1 MDIFED
7 KRFAWDGVDYV
18 IPARSVLEAIARV
31 EQHVTLAE
39 LLSYGTRRTI
49 PAARLAF
56 AYGELIRFAGGD
68 VTDDEVYAGMFA
80 AMVGAPEHAGAIVT
94 ACAGLIQLL
103 VPKSKGAP
111 VLARGEEPPALGN
124 SPKSASKPGSR
135 SAGSGRSSAPAGVPR
150 KSSGNSRRRSST

>member
-1 MDIFED
+1 MGIFTD

-31 EQHVTLAE
+31 EEHVTLAE
-39 LLSYGTRRTI
+39 LLAFGTRKTI
-49 PAARLAF
+49 PAARLAR
-56 AYGELIRFAGGD
+56 AYGELIRFAGGE
-68 VTDDEVYAGMFA
+68 VTDEEVYDGMFA
-80 AMVGAPEHAGAIVT
+80 AMVGSPDHAGAIVT

-103 VPKSKGAP
+103 VPKKKGTP
-111 VLARGEEPPALGN
+111 VLAPGEEAPTVGN